1 MKYTKFFADLKKD
14 DTDIAGG
21 KGASLGEMINAKI
34 PVPDGFVVLSTTFD
48 KFIKS
53 KKLDTKIQ
61 KILASVKN
69 EDSKSGQK
77 ASKAIQK
84 LILNET
90 IPTGI
95 KKEIKTCFDKLDS
108 QYVAVRSSATAED
121 GIEHAWA
128 GQLDTFLNTTQDS
141 LFENIK
147 KCWASLFTER
157 AIFYRFEKGLEKNH
171 ISVAVV
177 VQEMVNSEKSGIAF
191 SVHPVTEN
199 RDEMI
204 IEAGFGLGEAIVSGS
219 VTPDS
224 FVVSKSKD
232 EIIENFIAVQSKA
245 LYKKEAGG
253 NEWIDLEEEKGQ
265 LQVIS
270 DSEVLELSKII
281 KRIENHYKLPQ
292 DIEWAY
298 ADNKFF
304 ITQSRPITTLKIE
317 EEKWYK
323 KYNWTVVAKDFNSP
337 FFRNNI
343 WTNFSNLS
351 AQKFNIPKTLLGIKS
366 QNNTIEYIADLNTWE
381 KTHNELV
388 SRAENDFDYINRE
401 IIQKTDELGKSFNKW
416 SHKNIHTENLNN
428 KSDEEL
434 INIYETFTEKQAELY
449 AHGVLLP
456 LLDFRDFGYIDKNL
470 RDILKETVSEKDF
483 DAYYTLFTEPAE
495 NSFAQDQ
502 SEDLLKLISKYEAN
516 EEWKE
521 DVKNLSNSELKNKY
535 PKFWSD
541 LKKHTQKHGWVYY
554 TYTGP
559 VFNERNFIEFII
571 HELDSS
577 GRAAAKLERFKE
589 NRKKIITNKERFIKN
604 NQLSDYQKNILS
616 IASKIISAKPRRKDY
631 QSKGYF
637 HLEKLHKEFAVR
649 LGCSV
654 EEIQSLPIEKIKKFL
669 KVKQINKSDAKSIYD
684 FHVLIPSDEGYV
696 ELLTDN
702 DAREFYSCVET
713 DNTESVEEVNKICGN
728 VAYSG
733 KTTGTV
739 RIINEKKDLEKM
751 RSGDVLVSV
760 ATTPSIVPAMKKAS
774 AIITDEGGLTCHA
787 AIVSRELEIP
797 CIVGTKNATSI
808 LKDGDL
814 VEVDADNGIIKI
826 LENSNDLNLAL
837 EINPSDYRFI
847 GLWKEDLFPAYFWS
861 SWFDKEK
868 TKELGFDELT
878 TGGALVLK
886 RGDFFLHFETQE
898 AMKSLLNRAI
908 KTKDISLFKNLY
920 KTSNKVCKDVM
931 KKTDKLAQKSP
942 TAKNFEQFV
951 ELGRDLMYYWAFGA
965 LMSGYIDEHIVNFAL
980 SENIPAEDIAQYVEI
995 SETELMRQ
1003 QKELYEFYIIFK
1015 KRNWLIRIENDKQ
1028 NLIKDIKKDKELFK
1042 KINTHIKKYGWIEM
1056 LNYIGNILNFDRLL
1070 TMIGSVKD
1078 KKTQKVRK
1086 KKVSEDFQFILDIAA
1101 FIGYSRQSGA
1111 EYSSIFSYKLNSYL
1125 NNTANKLNI
1134 SFREMLYLTPY
1145 EIIYFLK
1152 EDKSPKS
1159 TIEKRQNGNWL
1170 IYEDKNEQVKVSDN
1184 DTVIKDLT
1192 EKMVPKAQK
1201 NSTVING
1208 QIGNKG
1214 LVKGRVSIV
1223 MATDDFYKFKDGDIL
1238 VTTMTTPDFIILMQ
1252 KSKAIVT
1259 DIGGLLSHASIV
1271 SRELDKP
1278 CIIGTKFA
1286 TQILKDGDLVEVD
1299 ADNGMVR
1306 ILKRTKK

>member
-34 PVPDGFVVLSTTFD
+34 PVPNGFVVLSTTFD

-77 ASKAIQK
+77 ASKDIQK

-199 RDEMI
+199 RGEMI

-224 FVVSKSKD
+224 FVVSKSKN

-253 NEWIDLEEEKGQ
+253 NEWVDLEEKGE
-265 LQVIS
+265 LQAIS

-298 ADNKFF
+298 ADNKFY
-304 ITQSRPITTLKIE
+304 ITQSRPITTLSKSNIKVFTKFASRQYSVTQMDSYHDALLDNFQENFSYSTCPLFIYNTDKNLVEIYFEQKELKKLFQKIGE
-317 EEKWYK
+317 HVSQKEVFK
-323 KYNWTVVAKDFNSP
+323 NIVKDFKDSTKEIVP
-337 FFRNNI
+337 FLEGKSVTKEELEELYNLFKRFYRGLSYMWVLPGLDNVSEKLKKDAMTLREETEKYSSQRDDLFINV
-343 WTNFSNLS
+343 FSKLYPEIGKKAAFISLKEVLS
-351 AQKFNIPKTLLGIKS
+351 GLDN
-366 QNNTIEYIADLNTWE
+366 
-381 KTHNELV
+381 NELLK
-388 SRAENDFDYINRE
+388 RANERSKGFIYYNRE
-401 IIQKTDELGKSFNKW
+401 IISGNKAHSFLSDNDLMIEDESVSDREISAIEGTVAQVGKASGTVKIVFTSKDLSKINK
-416 SHKNIHTENLNN
+416 
-428 KSDEEL
+428 
-434 INIYETFTEKQAELY
+434 
-449 AHGVLLP
+449 G
-456 LLDFRDFGYIDKNL
+456 
-470 RDILKETVSEKDF
+470 DILVSPM
-483 DAYYTLFTEPAE
+483 TRP
-495 NSFAQDQ
+495 
-502 SEDLLKLISKYEAN
+502 
-516 EEWKE
+516 
-521 DVKNLSNSELKNKY
+521 
-535 PKFWSD
+535 
-541 LKKHTQKHGWVYY
+541 
-554 TYTGP
+554 
-559 VFNERNFIEFII
+559 EF
-571 HELDSS
+571 L
-577 GRAAAKLERFKE
+577 
-589 NRKKIITNKERFIKN
+589 
-604 NQLSDYQKNILS
+604 
-616 IASKIISAKPRRKDY
+616 
-631 QSKGYF
+631 
-637 HLEKLHKEFAVR
+637 
-649 LGCSV
+649 
-654 EEIQSLPIEKIKKFL
+654 
-669 KVKQINKSDAKSIYD
+669 
-684 FHVLIPSDEGYV
+684 
-696 ELLTDN
+696 
-702 DAREFYSCVET
+702 
-713 DNTESVEEVNKICGN
+713 
-728 VAYSG
+728 
-733 KTTGTV
+733 
-739 RIINEKKDLEKM
+739 
-751 RSGDVLVSV
+751 
-760 ATTPSIVPAMKKAS
+760 PAMKKTVAF
-774 AIITDEGGLTCHA
+774 ITDEGGVTCHA
-787 AIVSRELEIP
+787 AIVSREMKKP
-797 CIVGTKNATSI
+797 CIIGTKNATSI

-814 VEVDADNGIIKI
+814 VEVDADNGVIKI
-826 LENSNDLNLAL
+826 LENSNDLNPAL

-861 SWFDKEK
+861 SWFNKEK

-920 KTSNKVCKDVM
+920 KTSNKVCKDVI

-1003 QKELYEFYIIFK
+1003 QKELYDFYAIFK
-1015 KRNWLIRIENDKQ
+1015 KRNWLTRIENDKQ
-1028 NLIKDIKKDKELFK
+1028 NLVKDIKKDKELFK
-1042 KINTHIKKYGWIEM
+1042 KINAHIKKYGWIEM

-1111 EYSSIFSYKLNSYL
+1111 EYSSIFSYKLNNYL

-1134 SFREMLYLTPY
+1134 SFREMLYLTPD
-1145 EIIYFLK
+1145 EIIHFLK
-1152 EDKSPKS
+1152 EDKNPKP
-1159 TIEKRQNGNWL
+1159 TIKKRQNGDWL
-1170 IYEDKNEQVKVSDN
+1170 IYGDKNEQVKVSDN
-1184 DTVIKDLT
+1184 DTVIKDLK

-1286 TQILKDGDLVEVD
+1286 TQILKDGDLIEVD
-1299 ADNGMVR
+1299 ANNGIVK
-1306 ILKRTKK
+1306 ILKRNEE